1 MEHANLK
8 QPEASYDEPFREP
21 LSKSGLAYEIKKL
34 SSNPDKLVREWD
46 LKRQDQSVEDA
57 RKGIEMFR
65 KMEKC
70 YGIAIPKMDLVVGKA
85 NDRIKLFTVLDKI
98 EGENLANIAVFSP
111 EDKDELD
118 KFFTALAQFY
128 FDVYQKGGEYWLD
141 YGTYQL
147 VYGHK
152 KGESEN
158 RVYIVDVEP
167 RYDVYNKAGLS
178 KGSGILKHLDCITK
192 NILLLENRFKKKT
205 LLQNSRALLLKIAD
219 DILTSET
226 RNDYALRIKKLLK
239 A

>member
-8 QPEASYDEPFREP
+8 QSETSYDEPFREP
-21 LSKSGLAYEIKKL
+21 LSDSDLAHTIKKL

-46 LKRQDQSVEDA
+46 FKKQYQSIEDA

-65 KMEKC
+65 KMEGL
-70 YGIAIPKMDLVVGKA
+70 YGIAIPKMDLLVGKA

-111 EDKDELD
+111 EDKDESD

-128 FDVYQKGGEYWLD
+128 FDVYQKGGEYWWDFGLR
-141 YGTYQL
+141 QL

-152 KGESEN
+152 KGEPGN

-167 RYDVYNKAGLS
+167 RYYVHDKANPKNADVLDYLS
-178 KGSGILKHLDCITK
+178 RIAADIT
-192 NILLLENRFKKKT
+192 LLESRFKNKI
-205 LLQNSRALLLKIAD
+205 LLQNSRALLLKIAKD
-219 DILTSET
+219 LKSGIE
-226 RNDYALRIKKLLK
+226 NNYARGIKGYLK
-239 A
+239 I